1 MTSLLEK
8 AGGLLR
14 QVAALFGAGS
24 DTGPVDSVAAL
35 ENFVATRSA
44 YVAQKTLYG
53 YVKTRM
59 GTRYVAMFDD
69 KNIIASLNIAKL
81 HVFAACLSDLTL
93 YAVATALHGLPVGN
107 DEREAMARVCYAAG
121 LRANTGEAP
130 EQFSAQDCI
139 AEFDRRLA
147 ETDWNRAGQPDNF
160 TRSPRALMQ
169 WAPDR
174 RESEGVRRR
183 DRRELGQVFLA
194 RYSRA
199 VQQAAQRRCG
209 RRRLGAARGVTENRA
224 VARYLLK

>member
-1 MTSLLEK
+1 MGTMTSLLEK
-8 AGGLLR
+8 AGSILW
-14 QVAALFGAGS
+14 QVAGLFGAWS

-59 GTRYVAMFDD
+59 GIRYVAMFND

-93 YAVATALHGLPVGN
+93 YAVASALRGLPVGN
-107 DEREAMARVCYAAG
+107 DERAAMARGCYAAG

-130 EQFSAQDCI
+130 AQFSEQDCI

-169 WAPDR
+169 WAPIAENLKAFDSEIVENSVKFSWRDIREQFQKRLDAAAVGADWTR
-174 RESEGVRRR
+174 R
-183 DRRELGQVFLA
+183 
-194 RYSRA
+194 
-199 VQQAAQRRCG
+199 AA
-209 RRRLGAARGVTENRA
+209 
-224 VARYLLK
+224 